1 MITNTETQILKKYNV
16 SKKLLRAKEVAEYL
30 GVGLSTVWL
39 YAKQGK
45 ITPNKISSRVTVF
58 SIKEINKSF
67 NIDEVL

>member
-1 MITNTETQILKKYNV
+1 MSTTIEKKLINKYNV

>member
-1 MITNTETQILKKYNV
+1 MSANIETQILKKYNV

>member
-1 MITNTETQILKKYNV
+1 MSTTIEKKLINKYNV

-58 SIKEINKSF
+58 SIKEINKNF